1 MVEAAGVEPDPGR
14 STNRLMAQDFRRNNM
29 IPRRFPPSIESP
41 GVPYSPLES
50 TPVLETF
57 WRRPDVDSGRG
68 PSAEPKAR
76 RRERVDPLASWS
88 SETYFS
94 FSKSPM
100 LQLLSKYAFV
110 GA

>member
-1 MVEAAGVEPDPGR
+1 
-14 STNRLMAQDFRRNNM
+14 MAMASR
-29 IPRRFPPSIESP
+29 IA
-41 GVPYSPLES
+41 
-50 TPVLETF
+50 T
-57 WRRPDVDSGRG
+57 
-68 PSAEPKAR
+68 
-76 RRERVDPLASWS
+76 RERVDPLASWS